1 MNTGINSSASFS
13 FILPT
18 RIEYGI
24 GSHRKIPDFLK
35 EVGVR
40 RILIITDPGVANLS
54 WFTQLKALLTQR
66 DYEVEVF
73 SGVESN
79 PKDRNVEEAA
89 EVARKVKAD
98 CLLAIG
104 GGSPIDCAK
113 VVSILAVYGG
123 KPRDYEDPSRIG
135 QHPLPLIA
143 VPTTAG
149 TGSEVTFGA
158 VITDTKDRFKFT
170 VKSPLLAPK
179 IALLDPELTLSM
191 PPSLTAST
199 GMDAL
204 THAIE
209 AYTSSASEPLADA
222 CALYAAELLVSYLPR
237 VVQQGTDVEARSAV
251 LLGSLLAGIAFSHSD
266 VGAVHCIAEA
276 LGGMYDLPHGVC
288 NAVCLPYV
296 MEYCLESNIIRYA
309 RLGQAMGV
317 QLILPTDTLI
327 STGSMS
333 GPHTEGFPEKTHGIS
348 ETKESIRRKAQATA
362 QLVKDLAQKVGLPD
376 FRSFA
381 VPESDFPLI
390 AEKSAANGSN
400 RDNIPILTKEDYL
413 QILKRLQGGG

>member
-1 MNTGINSSASFS
+1 LSASFS

-40 RILIITDPGVANLS
+40 RILIITDPGVAKLS
-54 WFTQLKALLTQR
+54 WFTQLKALLTHQ

-73 SGVESN
+73 SGVEPN

-89 EVARKVKAD
+89 EAARMVKAD
-98 CLLAIG
+98 CLLAVG

-113 VVSILAVYGG
+113 VVSILAVSGG

-135 QHPLPLIA
+135 HQPLPLIV

-179 IALLDPELTLSM
+179 IAVLDPELTLSM
-191 PPSLTAST
+191 PPPLTAST

-222 CALYAAELLVSYLPR
+222 CALYAAELLASHLPR

-296 MEYCLESNIIRYA
+296 MEYCLESNILRYA

-317 QLILPTDTLI
+317 QSIPPTSVSI
-327 STGSMS
+327 PTGS
-333 GPHTEGFPEKTHGIS
+333 TKTPDTREVS
-348 ETKESIRRKAQATA
+348 ETKESIRRKAQATV
-362 QLVKDLAQKVGLPD
+362 QLVNDLAQQVGLPD

-390 AEKSAANGSN
+390 AEKAAANGSN
-400 RDNIPILTKEDYL
+400 KDNIPILTKEDYL
-413 QILKRLQGGG
+413 RILKRLQAGG

>member
-1 MNTGINSSASFS
+1 MNKGINSNASFS

-35 EVGVR
+35 EAGVR
-40 RILIITDPGVANLS
+40 RILIITDTGVAKLS
-54 WFTQLKALLTQR
+54 WFAQLKTLLTQR
-66 DYEVEVF
+66 DYEVDVF
-73 SGVESN
+73 SGVEPN
-79 PKDRNVEEAA
+79 PKDRNVEAAAEAA
-89 EVARKVKAD
+89 RLAKAD

-113 VVSILAVYGG
+113 VVSILAVSGG
-123 KPRDYEDPSRIG
+123 KPRDYENPSRIG
-135 QHPLPLIA
+135 HQPLPLIA

-158 VITDTKDRFKFT
+158 VITDTKARFKFT

-179 IALLDPELTLSM
+179 IALMDPELTLSM
-191 PPSLTAST
+191 PPPLTAST

-222 CALYAAELLVSYLPR
+222 CALYAAELLASHLPR

-296 MEYCLESNIIRYA
+296 MEYCLESNILRYA

-317 QLILPTDTLI
+317 YSTPPRGVSIPKSSPTAPDTR
-327 STGSMS
+327 
-333 GPHTEGFPEKTHGIS
+333 GIR
-348 ETKESIRRKAQATA
+348 ETQESVRRRAQATVH
-362 QLVKDLAQKVGLPD
+362 LVKDLARQVGLPD

-390 AEKSAANGSN
+390 AEKAAANGSN
-400 RDNIPILTKEDYL
+400 KDNVPILTQEDYL
-413 QILKRLQGGG
+413 RILKRLQAGG

>member
-1 MNTGINSSASFS
+1 MNTGLNSSASFS

-24 GSHRKIPDFLK
+24 GSHRKIPDFLQ
-35 EVGVR
+35 EAGVR
-40 RILIITDPGVANLS
+40 RILIITDPGVAKLS
-54 WFTQLKALLTQR
+54 WFTQLKARLTQR
-66 DYEVEVF
+66 DCEVEVF
-73 SGVESN
+73 SGVEPN

-98 CLLAIG
+98 YLLAVG

-135 QHPLPLIA
+135 PHPLPLIA

-158 VITDTKDRFKFT
+158 VITDTKSRFKFT

-209 AYTSSASEPLADA
+209 AYTSRASEPLADA
-222 CALYAAELLVSYLPR
+222 CALYAAELLLSYLPR
-237 VVQQGTDVEARSAV
+237 VVQQGTDIEARSAV

-296 MEYCLESNIIRYA
+296 MEYCLESNILRYA

-317 QLILPTDTLI
+317 YSTPPTGVSIPKSSPTAPDTR
-327 STGSMS
+327 
-333 GPHTEGFPEKTHGIS
+333 GIR
-348 ETKESIRRKAQATA
+348 ETQESVRRRAQATVH
-362 QLVKDLAQKVGLPD
+362 LVKDLARQVGLPD

-390 AEKSAANGSN
+390 AEKAAANGSN
-400 RDNIPILTKEDYL
+400 KDNVPILTQEDYL
-413 QILKRLQGGG
+413 RILKRLQGGG

>member
-1 MNTGINSSASFS
+1 MNNGFNSNASFS

-35 EVGVR
+35 EAGVR
-40 RILIITDPGVANLS
+40 RILIITDTGVAKLS
-54 WFTQLKALLTQR
+54 WFAQLKTLLTQR
-66 DYEVEVF
+66 DYEVDVF
-73 SGVESN
+73 SGVEPN
-79 PKDRNVEEAA
+79 PKDRDVEEAA
-89 EVARKVKAD
+89 EAARLVKAD

-113 VVSILAVYGG
+113 VVSILAVYDG

-135 QHPLPLIA
+135 HHPLPLIA

-158 VITDTKDRFKFT
+158 VITDTKARFKFT

-222 CALYAAELLVSYLPR
+222 CALYAAELLTSYLPR
-237 VVQQGTDVEARSAV
+237 VVQQGMDLEARSAV

-317 QLILPTDTLI
+317 HSTPPTSVSI
-327 STGSMS
+327 PTGS
-333 GPHTEGFPEKTHGIS
+333 TKTPDTQEIS
-348 ETKESIRRKAQATA
+348 ETKVSIRREAQATV
-362 QLVKDLAQKVGLPD
+362 QLVKDLAQQVGLPD

-390 AEKSAANGSN
+390 AEKAAANGSN
-400 RDNIPILTKEDYL
+400 KDNIPILTKEDYL
-413 QILKRLQGGG
+413 QILKRLQAGR

>member
-1 MNTGINSSASFS
+1 MNTGLNSSASFS

-24 GSHRKIPDFLK
+24 GSHRKIPDFLQ
-35 EVGVR
+35 EAGVR
-40 RILIITDPGVANLS
+40 RILIITDPGVAKLS
-54 WFTQLKALLTQR
+54 WFTQLKARLTQR

-73 SGVESN
+73 SGVEPN

-89 EVARKVKAD
+89 EAARKVKAD
-98 CLLAIG
+98 CLLAVG

-135 QHPLPLIA
+135 PHPLPLIA

-158 VITDTKDRFKFT
+158 VITDTKARFKFT

-209 AYTSSASEPLADA
+209 AYTSRASEPLADA
-222 CALYAAELLVSYLPR
+222 CALYAAELLLSYLPR
-237 VVQQGTDVEARSAV
+237 VVQQGTDIEARSAV

-296 MEYCLESNIIRYA
+296 MEYCLESNILRYA

-317 QLILPTDTLI
+317 YSTPPTGVSIPKSSPTAPDTR
-327 STGSMS
+327 
-333 GPHTEGFPEKTHGIS
+333 GIR
-348 ETKESIRRKAQATA
+348 ETQESVRRRAQATVH
-362 QLVKDLAQKVGLPD
+362 LVKDLARQVGLPD

-390 AEKSAANGSN
+390 AEKAAANGSN
-400 RDNIPILTKEDYL
+400 KDNVPILTQEDYL
-413 QILKRLQGGG
+413 RILKRLQGGG

>member
-1 MNTGINSSASFS
+1 MSSSFS
-13 FILPT
+13 FVLPT
-18 RIEYGI
+18 QIEYGSGI
-24 GSHRKIPDFLK
+24 HRKIPDFLK
-35 EVGVR
+35 EVGAR
-40 RILIITDPGVANLS
+40 RILIITDPGVSRLT
-54 WFTQLKALLTQR
+54 WFTQVRSLLTQR
-66 DYEVEVF
+66 NDEVEVF
-73 SGVESN
+73 SAVEPN

-89 EVARKVKAD
+89 GVAQKIKAD

-135 QHPLPLIA
+135 DHPLPLIA

-149 TGSEVTFGA
+149 TGSEATFGA
-158 VITDTKDRFKFT
+158 VITDTKARFKFT

-179 IALLDPELTLSM
+179 FALLDPELTLSM

-204 THAIE
+204 THAVE
-209 AYTSSASEPLADA
+209 AYTSKASEPLADA
-222 CALYAAELLVSYLPR
+222 CALYAAELLASHLPR
-237 VVQQGTDVEARSAV
+237 AVHQGTDLEARSAV
-251 LLGSLLAGIAFSHSD
+251 LLGSLMAGIGFSHSD

-296 MEYCLESNIIRYA
+296 MEYCLEANISRYA
-309 RLGQAMGV
+309 RLGEAMGV
-317 QLILPTDTLI
+317 YSKSLVGASIP
-327 STGSMS
+327 TGSTNA
-333 GPHTEGFPEKTHGIS
+333 PHTKGIT
-348 ETKESIRRKAQATA
+348 ETKESIRRRALNTVHF
-362 QLVKDLAQKVGLPD
+362 VKDLAQRVGLPD

-381 VPESDFPLI
+381 VPECDFPLI

-400 RDNIPILTKEDYL
+400 RDNIPTLTKEDYL
-413 QILKRLQGGG
+413 RILERLQAGG